1 MTRQY
6 LTTSLICS
14 VTDMKTIKG
23 LIAAGLAETEAARR
37 ILRDESMK
45 RVYGKY
51 PELKDIDGKIID
63 IRKDRLIAVIDHD
76 EKLARRYDIEE
87 ESLMSQ
93 REQIISDN
101 DIDPEFD
108 MEKSICT
115 KCGDTGFVKGKDGTP
130 RVCSCKQSELEECY
144 ESCGL
149 GDYTSFTMK
158 NYRDDYLGDAK
169 KRSEIK
175 KNMLRIMLGMG
186 DAAEKPLWIYSG
198 APQTGKTYLSV
209 CIAKTAISLGKSAF
223 YTKCENIAALDD
235 ETIDDLKHIDFLI
248 IDDFAD
254 DVTLHGDTGSV
265 LNSVLEVRTAS
276 GLSTVLVS
284 ALPLADLIKGCD
296 MRVSGKLSRAGKIT

>member
-1 MTRQY
+1 
-6 LTTSLICS
+6 
-14 VTDMKTIKG
+14 MKTIKG

-37 ILRDESMK
+37 ITRDENMR
-45 RVYGKY
+45 RVYSDF

-63 IRKDRLIAVIDHD
+63 IRKNRLIAAIDHD
-76 EKLARRYDIEE
+76 ERLAKRYDIEE
-87 ESLMSQ
+87 ESLIAQ
-93 REQIISDN
+93 RELIISDN
-101 DIDPEFD
+101 CIDPEFD
-108 MEKSICT
+108 MEKPICT

-130 RVCSCKQSELEECY
+130 KVCSCKQSELEECY

-158 NYRDDYLGDAK
+158 NYRDDYLGEAS

-175 KNMLRIMLGMG
+175 KQLLRVMLGMG
-186 DAAEKPLWIYSG
+186 NAAEKPLWIYSG

-209 CIAKTAISLGKSAF
+209 CIIKTAISLGKSAF

-235 ETIDDLKHIDFLI
+235 ETIEDLKHIDFLI

-265 LNSVLEVRTAS
+265 LNSVLEIRTAS

-284 ALPLADLIKGCD
+284 ALPLTDLVKGCD
-296 MRVSGKLSRAGKIT
+296 MRVSGKLNRAGKIS